1 MTGGVTKREKKLL
14 VGEPESI
21 AAELVGFLCEKGLLR
36 IS

>member
-1 MTGGVTKREKKLL
+1 MTGGVTQREGKLL
-14 VGEPESI
+14 IGEPKNV